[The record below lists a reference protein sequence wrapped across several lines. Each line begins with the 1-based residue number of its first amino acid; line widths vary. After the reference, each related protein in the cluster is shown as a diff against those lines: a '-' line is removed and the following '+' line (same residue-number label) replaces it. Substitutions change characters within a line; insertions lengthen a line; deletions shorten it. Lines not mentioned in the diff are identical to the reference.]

1 MIADVMDRTILGS
14 VRCHLDMKLRRK
26 ILQPV
31 DEGTKPAVFYTDYIM
46 KKRYQDLWAVK
57 KARLKSLFPKL
68 KDEDFEYENGK
79 KDVMLEDLQIKVGK
93 SSEELI
99 EILFNESI

>member
-1 MIADVMDRTILGS
+1 M
-14 VRCHLDMKLRRK
+14 
-26 ILQPV
+26 
-31 DEGTKPAVFYTDYIM
+31 
-46 KKRYQDLWAVK
+46 
-57 KARLKSLFPKL
+57 KSLFPKL